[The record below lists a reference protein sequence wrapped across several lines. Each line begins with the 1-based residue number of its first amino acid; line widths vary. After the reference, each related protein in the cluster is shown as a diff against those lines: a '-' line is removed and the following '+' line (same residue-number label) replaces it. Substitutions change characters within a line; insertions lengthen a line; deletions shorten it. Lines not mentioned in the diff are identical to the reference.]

1 MRIVPEKIKRAL
13 KSTLFGLMLA
23 ASVTVQSPG
32 VQAFGADSTA
42 AKEETVE
49 PPVAMDVVY
58 GYQNAAKSGR
68 FLPLKIELSSQSG
81 QAFNGTLCILAMESD
96 FQGYNMNLDYDVYR
110 YEYPVEIEPG
120 ESVNKSV
127 SISLGARVDQMYVRV
142 LDENGNEVVSKRLKL
157 NLNLETAE
165 LFIGVLSDNPAELL
179 YFNGVG
185 IN

>member
-1 MRIVPEKIKRAL
+1 MRIFPEKIKRAL

-23 ASVTVQSPG
+23 ASVTVQSLG
-32 VQAFGADSTA
+32 AQALGTDSTA

-49 PPVAMDVVY
+49 SPVAMDVVY
-58 GYQNAAKSGR
+58 GYQNTAKSGR

-81 QAFNGTLCILAMESD
+81 QVFNGTLCILAMESD

-120 ESVNKSV
+120 GNVNKSV
-127 SISLGARVDQMYVRV
+127 SISLGARVDQMYVRL
-142 LDENGNEVVSKRLKL
+142 LDENGDEVVSKRLKL

-165 LFIGVLSDNPAELL
+165 LFIGVLSDSPAELL
-179 YFNGVG
+179 
-185 IN
+185 